1 MSAEHVTD
9 PLAVASDPAGGRAGR
24 RDWLALGVLVLP
36 ALLLFMML
44 TVLFLAMPHMA
55 ADLRPTASQALW
67 ILDVYGFLMAGFLV
81 LMGAVA
87 DRFGHRTLL
96 VAGAA
101 LFGAVSVVAAST
113 TDPTIMIAGRAV
125 LGVAAA
131 AQMPATLG
139 LIFTIFRDAGQ
150 RAVAIGVWAAGIS
163 AGVALGPLVGGLLLE
178 FAGWRATFL
187 IAVPVMAIVVAAAPV
202 LLPPHRAG
210 TSNGRIDVGSAV
222 LLLAALLPLVY
233 GIKTAA
239 TGSSPV
245 VSAAAAAVAAGLGFG
260 AWFVARQLGS
270 AQPLLDLR
278 LFANRTVAGALGVF
292 VLSATALG
300 GVYLLFTQYL
310 QLVQGLSPIRAG
322 LAILPA
328 ALVLVAVATTAPRLA
343 RRHRPGYVIAA
354 GLAVQVVGYL
364 LLTLLGPGTALI
376 WVIAAFVVVYP
387 AVAPSMALTTDLV
400 VGSVPPEKAGAA
412 SGLASTVNDLGLS
425 LGITV
430 IGSISAATYTARVE
444 SALPADL
451 PATIA
456 TSARQGIDTATA
468 AAAGAPAELA
478 VPLLAA
484 ARDAFTAALHT
495 GAAVAA
501 GIVAVGAVL
510 AAGLLRHVP
519 ATAEARHEHVR
530 DD

>member
-9 PLAVASDPAGGRAGR
+9 PLAVASDPAVERADR

-55 ADLRPTASQALW
+55 ADLRPTGAQALW

-96 VAGAA
+96 VVGAA

-113 TDPTIMIAGRAV
+113 TDPAIMIACRAV

-139 LIFTIFRDAGQ
+139 LIFTIFRDAGR

-178 FAGWRATFL
+178 FAGWQATFL
-187 IAVPVMAIVVAAAPV
+187 IAVPVMAVVVAAAPV
-202 LLPPHRAG
+202 LLPPHRAVA
-210 TSNGRIDVGSAV
+210 SNGRIEVGSAV

-239 TGSSPV
+239 TGSSPA
-245 VSAAAAAVAAGLGFG
+245 VSAAAVAAGLGFG

-278 LFANRTVAGALGVF
+278 LFANRTVAGALAVF
-292 VLSATALG
+292 TLSATALG

-310 QLVQGLSPIRAG
+310 QLVLGLSPIRAG

-400 VGSVPPEKAGAA
+400 VGSVTSEKAGAA
-412 SGLASTVNDLGLS
+412 SGLTSTVNDLGLS

-444 SALPADL
+444 SVLPADL
-451 PATIA
+451 PVAIA
-456 TSARQGIDTATA
+456 TSARLGIDAATA

-478 VPLLAA
+478 GPLLAA
-484 ARDAFTAALHT
+484 AHDAFTAALHT

-501 GIVAVGAVL
+501 GIAAVGAVL
-510 AAGLLRHVP
+510 AAGLLRHAP